1 MEYSIKSV
9 EYYRTWR
16 VNGQIV
22 IIVTKLPCEPVYMH
36 RIMDTVPDELNIWIF
51 LGGPY
56 KYPMQSCQNTAKFFP
71 TRGLVQRYFLGL

>member
-1 MEYSIKSV
+1 MLKSKSNGILYQSV

-36 RIMDTVPDELNIWIF
+36 RIMDTVPDELNILIF
-51 LGGPY
+51 LGGDSINIPC
-56 KYPMQSCQNTAKFFP
+56 KVAKTRQSSFP
-71 TRGLVQRYFLGL
+71 LGD